1 MAHVIAGSLMLTRAG
16 GTMKKERVAEDPLLL
31 TVSEAAKLLR
41 ISRGLAY
48 ELVRQQR
55 IPFIRLG
62 RRILVPRHG
71 LEVWIAQEAGL
82 PQQAAPITS
91 SPPQRH

>member
-1 MAHVIAGSLMLTRAG
+1 MTKG
-16 GTMKKERVAEDPLLL
+16 RVAKDPMLL

-48 ELVRQQR
+48 ELVRQER

-62 RRILVPRHG
+62 RRILVPRQG

-82 PQQAAPITS
+82 PQHATPTTS
-91 SPPQRH
+91 SLPQRH

>member
-1 MAHVIAGSLMLTRAG
+1 MKRTR
-16 GTMKKERVAEDPLLL
+16 TEEDPLLV
-31 TVSEAAKLLR
+31 TVPEAVRLLR

-48 ELVRQQR
+48 ELVRQER

-82 PQQAAPITS
+82 PQQATPTAS
-91 SPPQRH
+91 SLPQRH

>member
-1 MAHVIAGSLMLTRAG
+1 MEKG
-16 GTMKKERVAEDPLLL
+16 RVAEGQMLL
-31 TVSEAAKLLR
+31 TVSEVAKLLR

-48 ELVRQQR
+48 ELVRQER

-62 RRILVPRHG
+62 RRILVPRQG

-82 PQQAAPITS
+82 PQQATPTTS
-91 SPPQRH
+91 SLPQRH